1 MFCAYQLTLCYQQCQ
16 RLCLFT
22 HSWDGHRNKVVISN
36 AVGVIPKSL
45 GHVGAYLNTKQ
56 NFVFQTVALNLGEVA
71 AVVRAPEPFEN
82 KLCTSTSPPQILQ
95 SLFPKSNISSY
106 NYSTV
111 ISFGH
116 FYIKVMDFFLVFCPY
131 ISLAT

>member
-45 GHVGAYLNTKQ
+45 GHVGGYLNTKQ

-82 KLCTSTSPPQILQ
+82 KLCTSTSPPTPKYFKVYFQRAT
-95 SLFPKSNISSY
+95 FPPIT
-106 NYSTV
+106 TV
-111 ISFGH
+111 Q
-116 FYIKVMDFFLVFCPY
+116 L
-131 ISLAT
+131 LALGTFT